1 MKIAV
6 IGVTGLVGN
15 MILKVLEENK
25 DIEFDL
31 LAVASEKSIG
41 KNIVFNKQNHT
52 VLSIEKAIELRP
64 DIAIFS
70 AGSKVSLQ
78 YAPLFAE
85 QGSYVIDN
93 SSAWRMYD
101 HIPLIVPEIN
111 ASQLKI
117 SDKIIS
123 NPNCSTIQLV
133 MVLHPLHSL
142 FTIKRIVIST
152 YQAVSGSGT
161 QALNQME
168 CERKNITCEKV
179 YPHPI
184 DKNVIPHGGD
194 FEGNRYTT
202 EETKLLNETR
212 KILSD
217 STINLTATV
226 VRVPVESG
234 HAESVNIEFEN
245 HFQLTEIHQVLA
257 STPGLVVADKPTEN
271 LYPMPLCVAGKN
283 EVFVGRIRRD
293 FSRENCLNMWIVAD
307 NLRKGAATNAVQIA
321 HYLIGEKWVK

>member
-152 YQAVSGSGT
+152 YQAVSGSGI

-168 CERKNITCEKV
+168 CERKNIACKKV

-194 FEGNRYTT
+194 FEENGYTT

-245 HFQLTEIHQVLA
+245 QFQLTEIHQVLA

-321 HYLIGEKWVK
+321 HYLINKKWVK